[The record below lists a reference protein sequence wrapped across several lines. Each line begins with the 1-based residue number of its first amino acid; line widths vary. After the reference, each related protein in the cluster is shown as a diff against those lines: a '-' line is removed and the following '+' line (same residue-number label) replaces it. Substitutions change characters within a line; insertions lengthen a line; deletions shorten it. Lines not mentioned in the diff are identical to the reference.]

1 MYMQLLL
8 CTFVWLGLH
17 FYLYVRLSA
26 PPTLLSVYRSVCQS
40 VCVSKHLFLLP
51 FICLFAFLFIYRP
64 FYPSVIL
71 MFICLSFCSS
81 ARLLVFLSI
90 HLTVCLSTHLPI
102 YGYILKA
109 SGLNNE
115 MFTSVLF
122 VLVSYIADV
131 RLCLLQL
138 CEAMYSIEFI
148 NISTIDTWKI
158 RKH

>member
-1 MYMQLLL
+1 M
-8 CTFVWLGLH
+8 
-17 FYLYVRLSA
+17 YVRMTRSAFLSICPSVC

-90 HLTVCLSTHLPI
+90 HLTACLSTHLPI

-122 VLVSYIADV
+122 VFVSYIADV

-138 CEAMYSIEFI
+138 YEAMYSIEFI
-148 NISTIDTWKI
+148 NISTIDT
-158 RKH
+158 